1 MALRLDKYLTELG
14 AGTRSE
20 VKKQIKAGLVTVNG
34 AVAKKPEQKV
44 DETGDEVCLR
54 GERLLYT
61 AFEYYLLHKPA
72 GCVSATQDN
81 MHRTVMDYL
90 SDTARGDLF
99 PVGRL
104 DLDTEGLL
112 LITND
117 GALVHA
123 LLSPSRHVAKTY
135 YARVQ
140 GVVDEID
147 VNFFKNGVDIGE
159 EKPARPADLVILGCK
174 EDVSEITLTITEGKF
189 HQVKRMFEA
198 VGKKVLYLKRISMGP
213 LVLPEDL
220 APGAY
225 RKLTAEELAAL
236 KNEQPKRNED

>member
-1 MALRLDKYLTELG
+1 M
-14 AGTRSE
+14 
-20 VKKQIKAGLVTVNG
+20 
-34 AVAKKPEQKV
+34 
-44 DETGDEVCLR
+44 
-54 GERLLYT
+54 
-61 AFEYYLLHKPA
+61 
-72 GCVSATQDN
+72 
-81 MHRTVMDYL
+81 
-90 SDTARGDLF
+90 
-99 PVGRL
+99 
-104 DLDTEGLL
+104 
-112 LITND
+112 
-117 GALVHA
+117 
-123 LLSPSRHVAKTY
+123 
-135 YARVQ
+135 Q
-140 GVVDEID
+140 GVVDETD

-159 EKPARPADLVILGCK
+159 EKLTRPADLVILDCK

>member
-1 MALRLDKYLTELG
+1 M
-14 AGTRSE
+14 
-20 VKKQIKAGLVTVNG
+20 VTVNG

-44 DETGDEVCLR
+44 DETGDEVCLC
-54 GERLLYT
+54 GERLRYT
-61 AFEYYLLHKPA
+61 AFEYYLFHKPA

-117 GALVHA
+117 GALAHA
-123 LLSPSRHVAKTY
+123 LLSPSRHVTKTY

-140 GVVDEID
+140 GVVDETD

-159 EKPARPADLVILGCK
+159 EKPTRPADLVILGCK

>member
-1 MALRLDKYLTELG
+1 M
-14 AGTRSE
+14 
-20 VKKQIKAGLVTVNG
+20 NG

-61 AFEYYLLHKPA
+61 AFEYYLCHKPA

-117 GALVHA
+117 GALAHA

-140 GVVDEID
+140 GVVDETD
-147 VNFFKNGVDIGE
+147 VNLFKNGVDIGE
-159 EKPARPADLVILGCK
+159 EKPVRPADLVILGCK
-174 EDVSEITLTITEGKF
+174 ADVSEITLTITEGKF

>member
-61 AFEYYLLHKPA
+61 AFEYYLFHKPA

-90 SDTARGDLF
+90 SDTAR
-99 PVGRL
+99 
-104 DLDTEGLL
+104 
-112 LITND
+112 
-117 GALVHA
+117 
-123 LLSPSRHVAKTY
+123 SRTTVRWHT
-135 YARVQ
+135 RCCR
-140 GVVDEID
+140 
-147 VNFFKNGVDIGE
+147 
-159 EKPARPADLVILGCK
+159 RPAMWQKHITPGCRAWWMRPMSTFLK
-174 EDVSEITLTITEGKF
+174 TGLTSGRRSRPDRQIW
-189 HQVKRMFEA
+189 
-198 VGKKVLYLKRISMGP
+198 
-213 LVLPEDL
+213 
-220 APGAY
+220 
-225 RKLTAEELAAL
+225 
-236 KNEQPKRNED
+236 

>member
-1 MALRLDKYLTELG
+1 M
-14 AGTRSE
+14 
-20 VKKQIKAGLVTVNG
+20 NG

-61 AFEYYLLHKPA
+61 AFEYYLFHKPA

-117 GALVHA
+117 GALAHA

-140 GVVDEID
+140 GVVDETD
-147 VNFFKNGVDIGE
+147 VNLFKNGVDIGE
-159 EKPARPADLVILGCK
+159 EKLVRPADLVILGCK
-174 EDVSEITLTITEGKF
+174 ADVSEITLTITEGKF

>member
-61 AFEYYLLHKPA
+61 AFEYYLFHKPA

-117 GALVHA
+117 GALAHA

-140 GVVDEID
+140 GVVDETD
-147 VNFFKNGVDIGE
+147 VNLFKNGVDIGE
-159 EKPARPADLVILGCK
+159 EKLVRPADLVILGCK
-174 EDVSEITLTITEGKF
+174 ADVSEITLTITEGKF
-189 HQVKRMFEA
+189 HQVKRRFEA
-198 VGKKVLYLKRISMGP
+198 VGTKVLYLKRISKGP
-213 LVLPEDL
+213 VVLPEDL

>member
-1 MALRLDKYLTELG
+1 
-14 AGTRSE
+14 
-20 VKKQIKAGLVTVNG
+20 
-34 AVAKKPEQKV
+34 
-44 DETGDEVCLR
+44 
-54 GERLLYT
+54 
-61 AFEYYLLHKPA
+61 
-72 GCVSATQDN
+72 

-117 GALVHA
+117 GALAHA

-140 GVVDEID
+140 GVVDETD

-159 EKPARPADLVILGCK
+159 EKPARPADLVILDCK

-198 VGKKVLYLKRISMGP
+198 VGKQVLYLKRISMGP

>member
-1 MALRLDKYLTELG
+1 MRQAMRYAC
-14 AGTRSE
+14 AGSACSIPLLSIICFTSPP
-20 VKKQIKAGLVTVNG
+20 
-34 AVAKKPEQKV
+34 AVCRRHR
-44 DETGDEVCLR
+44 TIC
-54 GERLLYT
+54 T
-61 AFEYYLLHKPA
+61 
-72 GCVSATQDN
+72 
-81 MHRTVMDYL
+81 RTVMDYL

-117 GALVHA
+117 GALAHA

-140 GVVDEID
+140 GVVDETD
-147 VNFFKNGVDIGE
+147 VNLFKNGVDIGE
-159 EKPARPADLVILGCK
+159 EKLVRPADLVILGCK
-174 EDVSEITLTITEGKF
+174 ADVSEITLTITEGKF

>member
-1 MALRLDKYLTELG
+1 
-14 AGTRSE
+14 
-20 VKKQIKAGLVTVNG
+20 
-34 AVAKKPEQKV
+34 
-44 DETGDEVCLR
+44 
-54 GERLLYT
+54 
-61 AFEYYLLHKPA
+61 
-72 GCVSATQDN
+72 

-117 GALVHA
+117 GALAHA

-140 GVVDEID
+140 GVVDETD
-147 VNFFKNGVDIGE
+147 VNLFKNGVDIGE
-159 EKPARPADLVILGCK
+159 EKPVRPADLVILGCK
-174 EDVSEITLTITEGKF
+174 ADVSEITLTITEGKF

>member
-1 MALRLDKYLTELG
+1 MPARGAPALYRFL
-14 AGTRSE
+14 S
-20 VKKQIKAGLVTVNG
+20 II
-34 AVAKKPEQKV
+34 
-44 DETGDEVCLR
+44 C
-54 GERLLYT
+54 
-61 AFEYYLLHKPA
+61 FHKPA

-117 GALVHA
+117 GALAHA

-140 GVVDEID
+140 GVVDETD
-147 VNFFKNGVDIGE
+147 VNFF
-159 EKPARPADLVILGCK
+159 
-174 EDVSEITLTITEGKF
+174 
-189 HQVKRMFEA
+189 
-198 VGKKVLYLKRISMGP
+198 
-213 LVLPEDL
+213 
-220 APGAY
+220 
-225 RKLTAEELAAL
+225 
-236 KNEQPKRNED
+236 

>member
-1 MALRLDKYLTELG
+1 M
-14 AGTRSE
+14 
-20 VKKQIKAGLVTVNG
+20 
-34 AVAKKPEQKV
+34 
-44 DETGDEVCLR
+44 
-54 GERLLYT
+54 
-61 AFEYYLLHKPA
+61 
-72 GCVSATQDN
+72 
-81 MHRTVMDYL
+81 
-90 SDTARGDLF
+90 
-99 PVGRL
+99 
-104 DLDTEGLL
+104 
-112 LITND
+112 ITND
-117 GALVHA
+117 GALAHA

-140 GVVDEID
+140 GVVDETD
-147 VNFFKNGVDIGE
+147 VNLFKNGVDIGE

-174 EDVSEITLTITEGKF
+174 ANVSEITLTITEGKF

>member
-1 MALRLDKYLTELG
+1 MSLQSNK
-14 AGTRSE
+14 RSQT
-20 VKKQIKAGLVTVNG
+20 KSSSA
-34 AVAKKPEQKV
+34 
-44 DETGDEVCLR
+44 
-54 GERLLYT
+54 
-61 AFEYYLLHKPA
+61 AFEYYLFHKPA

-117 GALVHA
+117 GALAHA

-140 GVVDEID
+140 GVVDETD
-147 VNFFKNGVDIGE
+147 VNLFKNGVDIGE
-159 EKPARPADLVILGCK
+159 EKPVRPADLVILGCK
-174 EDVSEITLTITEGKF
+174 ADVSEITLTITEGKF

>member
-1 MALRLDKYLTELG
+1 
-14 AGTRSE
+14 
-20 VKKQIKAGLVTVNG
+20 
-34 AVAKKPEQKV
+34 
-44 DETGDEVCLR
+44 
-54 GERLLYT
+54 
-61 AFEYYLLHKPA
+61 
-72 GCVSATQDN
+72 

-90 SDTARGDLF
+90 NDTARGDLF

-117 GALVHA
+117 GALAHA

-140 GVVDEID
+140 GVVDETD

-159 EKPARPADLVILGCK
+159 EKLARPADLVILGCK
-174 EDVSEITLTITEGKF
+174 ADVSEITLTITEGKF

>member
-1 MALRLDKYLTELG
+1 M
-14 AGTRSE
+14 
-20 VKKQIKAGLVTVNG
+20 NG

-61 AFEYYLLHKPA
+61 AFEYYLFHKPA

-117 GALVHA
+117 GALAHA

-135 YARVQ
+135 YARVR
-140 GVVDEID
+140 GVVDETD
-147 VNFFKNGVDIGE
+147 VNLFKNGVDIGE
-159 EKPARPADLVILGCK
+159 EKLVRPADLVILGCK
-174 EDVSEITLTITEGKF
+174 ADVSEITLTITEGKF

>member
-61 AFEYYLLHKPA
+61 AFEYYLFHKPA

-117 GALVHA
+117 GALAHA

-140 GVVDEID
+140 GVVDETD
-147 VNFFKNGVDIGE
+147 VNLFKNGVDIGE
-159 EKPARPADLVILGCK
+159 EKLVRPADLVIL
-174 EDVSEITLTITEGKF
+174 SEITLTITEGKF

>member
-1 MALRLDKYLTELG
+1 
-14 AGTRSE
+14 
-20 VKKQIKAGLVTVNG
+20 
-34 AVAKKPEQKV
+34 
-44 DETGDEVCLR
+44 
-54 GERLLYT
+54 
-61 AFEYYLLHKPA
+61 
-72 GCVSATQDN
+72 

-117 GALVHA
+117 GALAHA

-140 GVVDEID
+140 GVVDETD
-147 VNFFKNGVDIGE
+147 VNLFKNGVDIGE
-159 EKPARPADLVILGCK
+159 EKLARPADLVILGCK
-174 EDVSEITLTITEGKF
+174 ADVSEITLTITEGKF

-198 VGKKVLYLKRISMGP
+198 VGKRYCI
-213 LVLPEDL
+213 
-220 APGAY
+220 
-225 RKLTAEELAAL
+225 
-236 KNEQPKRNED
+236 

>member
-54 GERLLYT
+54 GERLLYA
-61 AFEYYLLHKPA
+61 AFEYYLFHKPA

-117 GALVHA
+117 GALAHA

-140 GVVDEID
+140 GVVDETD
-147 VNFFKNGVDIGE
+147 VNLFKNGVDIGE
-159 EKPARPADLVILGCK
+159 EKLARPADLVILGCK
-174 EDVSEITLTITEGKF
+174 ADVSEITLTITEGKF

>member
-44 DETGDEVCLR
+44 DETGDEVCLC

-61 AFEYYLLHKPA
+61 AFEYYLFHKPA

-117 GALVHA
+117 GALAHA

-140 GVVDEID
+140 GVVDETD
-147 VNFFKNGVDIGE
+147 VNLFKNGVDIGE
-159 EKPARPADLVILGCK
+159 EKPVRPADLVILGCK
-174 EDVSEITLTITEGKF
+174 ADVSEITLTITEGKF

>member
-1 MALRLDKYLTELG
+1 
-14 AGTRSE
+14 
-20 VKKQIKAGLVTVNG
+20 
-34 AVAKKPEQKV
+34 
-44 DETGDEVCLR
+44 
-54 GERLLYT
+54 
-61 AFEYYLLHKPA
+61 
-72 GCVSATQDN
+72 
-81 MHRTVMDYL
+81 MDYL

-117 GALVHA
+117 GALAHA

-140 GVVDEID
+140 GVVDETD
-147 VNFFKNGVDIGE
+147 VNLFKNGVDIGE
-159 EKPARPADLVILGCK
+159 EKLARPADLVILDCK
-174 EDVSEITLTITEGKF
+174 ADVSEITLTITEGKF

>member
-1 MALRLDKYLTELG
+1 
-14 AGTRSE
+14 
-20 VKKQIKAGLVTVNG
+20 
-34 AVAKKPEQKV
+34 
-44 DETGDEVCLR
+44 
-54 GERLLYT
+54 
-61 AFEYYLLHKPA
+61 
-72 GCVSATQDN
+72 
-81 MHRTVMDYL
+81 MDYL

-117 GALVHA
+117 GALAHA

-140 GVVDEID
+140 GVVDETD
-147 VNFFKNGVDIGE
+147 VNLFKNGVDIGE
-159 EKPARPADLVILGCK
+159 EKPTRPADLVILGCK
-174 EDVSEITLTITEGKF
+174 ADVSEITLTITEGKF
-189 HQVKRMFEA
+189 HQVKRMFEV

>member
-1 MALRLDKYLTELG
+1 
-14 AGTRSE
+14 
-20 VKKQIKAGLVTVNG
+20 
-34 AVAKKPEQKV
+34 
-44 DETGDEVCLR
+44 
-54 GERLLYT
+54 
-61 AFEYYLLHKPA
+61 
-72 GCVSATQDN
+72 

-117 GALVHA
+117 GALAHA

-140 GVVDEID
+140 GVVDETD
-147 VNFFKNGVDIGE
+147 VNLFKNGVDIGE
-159 EKPARPADLVILGCK
+159 EKLARPADLVILGCK
-174 EDVSEITLTITEGKF
+174 ADVSEITLTITEGKF

-236 KNEQPKRNED
+236 KNE

>member
-1 MALRLDKYLTELG
+1 MRYAC
-14 AGTRSE
+14 AGSACAIPLLSIICFTSPP
-20 VKKQIKAGLVTVNG
+20 
-34 AVAKKPEQKV
+34 AV
-44 DETGDEVCLR
+44 CR
-54 GERLLYT
+54 R
-61 AFEYYLLHKPA
+61 
-72 GCVSATQDN
+72 
-81 MHRTVMDYL
+81 HRTICTARAMDYL

-117 GALVHA
+117 GALAHA
-123 LLSPSRHVAKTY
+123 LLSPSRHVTKTY

-140 GVVDEID
+140 GVVDETD

-159 EKPARPADLVILGCK
+159 EKPTRPADLVILGCK